1 MANSIIEKEMEVILN
16 NNNIKQIN
24 KNFNFYENVISLYNE
39 NKYILLPIK
48 KRFNIINQQIKENK
62 KIFLNNK

>member
-1 MANSIIEKEMEVILN
+1 MEVILTK
-16 NNNIKQIN
+16 NNIKKIS

-39 NKYILLPIK
+39 NKYILLTIK
-48 KRFNIINQQIKENK
+48 KRFNIIKQQIKENK